1 MKKTKKILSLIL
13 LVVLAMSLV
22 GCGKK
27 DTSDQLIGTWAL
39 TFNYAPLIEEDLVS
53 LDSMYLDFHEK
64 FDITTKLTFNA
75 DGTFSWVV
83 DEEALS
89 ATWDTYVKSLAQFDA
104 DYVYDQYEAEGYT
117 TQDAEDYFQEQY
129 GMSVYDAVYEDWL
142 NNFYTLEDISGGFSI
157 SGVYEARGDEVH
169 MDEREVQDNV
179 FDVFTVVGDTLTL
192 NPPPGAEDESSGI
205 EGFDYPYVFTRVAE

>member
-39 TFNYAPLIEEDLVS
+39 TFDYSAVIESELTSDFAG
-53 LDSMYLDFHEK
+53 FHED
-64 FDITTKLTFNA
+64 FDLTVCLTFNN
-75 DGTFSWVV
+75 DGTFAMYI
-83 DEEALS
+83 DEDALVPELQN
-89 ATWDTYVKSLAQFDA
+89 YLEGMAQFDTDTA
-104 DYVYDQYEAEGYT
+104 YEEYEAQGYT
-117 TQDAEDYFQEQY
+117 RAEVDESFQEQY
-129 GMSVYDAVYEDWL
+129 GMSPYDYALDYYTSMITVEQITSS
-142 NNFYTLEDISGGFSI
+142 FYT

-179 FDVFTVVGDTLTL
+179 FDVFTVEGNTLTL